1 DMASVRNLRAALIV
15 VDGLSLDQW
24 VTVRQVLQQQDRDL
38 IMRESAVFAWIPTL
52 TSVSRQA
59 IFSGR
64 PPFYFPASI
73 YSTNHEEKLWK
84 KFWEDCGLSRMDVSY
99 QRGLGDGDV
108 ASVLDAAIHPGN
120 TRVAGLVVDK
130 VDKIMHGMQLGAAGM
145 HNQIRQWCR
154 GGFLIKRCFLVCIGG
169 AQNRGID

>member
-1 DMASVRNLRAALIV
+1 
-15 VDGLSLDQW
+15 
-24 VTVRQVLQQQDRDL
+24 VLQQQNRDL

-84 KFWEDCGLSRMDVSY
+84 KFWEECGLSRMDVSY
-99 QRGLGDGDV
+99 QRGLGDGDI
-108 ASVLDAAIHPGN
+108 ASVLDAAIHPGS
-120 TRVAGLVVDK
+120 TRVAESFAFAQKWPSTGLPAHYFPLVAEGRDAFATPGHTIVA
-130 VDKIMHGMQLGAAGM
+130 HGGAA
-145 HNQIRQWCR
+145 IEEV
-154 GGFLIKRCFLVCIGG
+154 IVPLVKIE
-169 AQNRGID
+169 RKTR